1 MKHIL
6 KQSFEGNNHSKLC
19 TTSTL
24 HLWNAA
30 AGQNWQMATF
40 GSAESHKSTTRRWGG
55 GLCFMMSF
63 LRGFMRL
70 IFSCS
75 WDLIG
80 MSRNDLEW
88 YQYHLRK
95 CPAPKSV
102 VIGGWV
108 CWSCWAGRSLQ
119 CYQQSSLIWFDVC
132 VFPSCLRVWLWS
144 TGLTYVYIY
153 IHTYIHTWW
162 SLMYSIYLIMYT
174 YIIHIFPPYISY
186 ELQAQVLMT
195 TKIIGIL

>member
-1 MKHIL
+1 M
-6 KQSFEGNNHSKLC
+6 
-19 TTSTL
+19 
-24 HLWNAA
+24 
-30 AGQNWQMATF
+30 
-40 GSAESHKSTTRRWGG
+40 RRRF
-55 GLCFMMSF
+55 CFMMSF
-63 LRGFMRL
+63 LRGFMTL

-88 YQYHLRK
+88 YQIPRPQMPCSQKRGDWWMSL
-95 CPAPKSV
+95 
-102 VIGGWV
+102 VILL
-108 CWSCWAGRSLQ
+108 GRPLPPTLSTEFTYL
-119 CYQQSSLIWFDVC
+119 F
-132 VFPSCLRVWLWS
+132 FPVCLRVWLWS
-144 TGLTYVYIY
+144 TGLTYVYIYTYIY